1 MQLQNR
7 LLHLGWGDSI
17 IHARTHFPALYMEYQ
32 HVVHTPGAFAEHL
45 CSSEVPATHFELA
58 EAGVDQNDPFVL
70 AMELPAP
77 AGAF

>member
-1 MQLQNR
+1 M
-7 LLHLGWGDSI
+7 
-17 IHARTHFPALYMEYQ
+17 
-32 HVVHTPGAFAEHL
+32 VHTPGAFAEHL